1 MVDKKKF
8 FIRVENV
15 YYSYEHDGEQHL
27 PCTRYALSGI
37 DLEIKSGEYLALVGA
52 NGSGKSTLLR
62 HLNGL
67 LIPSSGN
74 VRIRDWNTRGSSH
87 IRDIRRS
94 VGMVFQ
100 VPETQIVAT
109 IVEEDVAFGPE
120 NLGIPAEE
128 LQKRVAWAL
137 DEVGLTEY
145 RKRPTHFLSAGQKQ
159 LLSIAST
166 LSMTPECL
174 LLDEATSMLDPGS
187 RKRLL
192 QTVSNLHKRGMTV
205 VMATHNME
213 EASMAGRVVVLSQ
226 GSIVMQ
232 GPPREVFSQIN
243 ALSGLKIRPP
253 IAMQIAMKI
262 AKKVRGFP
270 ADILTIRE
278 LVSTVKR
285 YCIQTGET
293 VQ

>member
-1 MVDKKKF
+1 MVDEKKIL
-8 FIRVENV
+8 IRVENAH
-15 YYSYEHDGEQHL
+15 YRYEHASEQRL
-27 PCTRYALSGI
+27 PRTRYALSGI
-37 DLEIKSGEYLALVGA
+37 DLEINSGEYLALVGA

-67 LIPSSGN
+67 IIPTSGN
-74 VRIRDWNTRGSSH
+74 VWIRNWNTRDPSH
-87 IRDIRRS
+87 IRDIRRT

-100 VPETQIVAT
+100 APETQIVAT
-109 IVEEDVAFGPE
+109 VVEEDVAFGPE
-120 NLGIPAEE
+120 NLGIPGEE
-128 LQKRVAWAL
+128 LQQRVAWAL
-137 DEVGLTEY
+137 GTVGLTEY
-145 RKRPTHFLSAGQKQ
+145 RKRPTHLLSAGQKQ
-159 LLSIAST
+159 LLSIASA
-166 LSMTPECL
+166 LSMNPDCL

-192 QTVSNLHKRGMTV
+192 QTVSTLQKRGMTV
-205 VMATHNME
+205 IMATHNME
-213 EASMAGRVVVLSQ
+213 EASMTGRVVVLSQ

-232 GPPREVFSQIN
+232 GPPREVFSQFN
-243 ALSGLKIRPP
+243 ALAALKIRPP
-253 IAMQIAMKI
+253 ISMQIAMKI

-285 YCIQTGET
+285 HCSQAGET